1 MLVKDI
7 LKLQL
12 TDELVGQS
20 GYVHQRFRTIETC
33 RKGDVLKVQLVSH
46 TKYEE
51 TFHGWETP
59 ANLASTGGMLVPS
72 PQGAKTFK
80 FLVKHIN
87 EAGHEMQALASPK
100 EIWGLWSAVETL
112 WNTADERQKK
122 QQAEQARRYEHEEAV
137 LPALRQAKENREQS
151 IKASHHQ
158 LFGAGS
164 KFSIYTSIDQH
175 WLTPDGKVALPDD
188 ETAVFI
194 TKTKGDVSISADL
207 YEQLIEELLTYRIDY
222 A

>member
-12 TDELVGQS
+12 TDELVAQS

-33 RKGDVLKVQLVSH
+33 RKQDAIKVQLVNH
-46 TKYEE
+46 TKYQE

-59 ANLASTGGMLVPS
+59 ANLASNPSMLVPS

-87 EAGHEMQALASPK
+87 EAGQEIQALASPK
-100 EIWGLWSAVETL
+100 EIWGMWSAVETM

-122 QQAEQARRYEHEEAV
+122 QQDEQARRYDHEQAV
-137 LPALRQAKENREQS
+137 LPALRKAKEDRETRLRDAH
-151 IKASHHQ
+151 KEM
-158 LFGAGS
+158 FGALS
-164 KFSIYTSIDQH
+164 KFSIYTTIDQQ
-175 WLTPDGKVALPDD
+175 WLTPDNKVATPDD
-188 ETAVFI
+188 DTAVFM
-194 TKTKGDVSISADL
+194 TKVKGEVSISADT